1 MKKAKKTR
9 SIRRSYSKKK
19 TTPKKRSQNRNEL
32 TIYLYN
38 VVEDEWSF
46 LSSIQPI
53 EKRYEM
59 MMDCNISSECYLF
72 SNSSQAEFIYISPI
86 EISNSFKNY
95 FQSIASNKKVEIHV
109 PQMRTGLICKDLYT
123 DKE

>member
-1 MKKAKKTR
+1 MKKIKKVKF
-9 SIRRSYSKKK
+9 RRKTPFKKNKQKKIK
-19 TTPKKRSQNRNEL
+19 TSNRNEL

-59 MMDCNISSECYLF
+59 ISDCNMSSECYLF
-72 SNSSQAEFIYISPI
+72 SNSSQSEFIYISPI
-86 EISNSFKNY
+86 EIGGTFKNY
-95 FQSIASNKKVEIHV
+95 FQSISANKKVEIFV
-109 PQMRTGLICKDLYT
+109 PTMRTGLICKD
-123 DKE
+123 